1 MVCSYP
7 IIKKLKAIAPDGG
20 HKYIIWKIIIIL
32 IMSVLKVK
40 IEGQRIRYEVSKV
53 RFSEDDLQKAN
64 AWRWND
70 EKKSLYRYENKLDIL
85 QDYDTFDSFVAGVA
99 IQDNGEIY
107 YELGG
112 VKGEIVKPNV
122 LSALTHPILTAI
134 DDAND
139 GDGLTLVSADVYDNE
154 NTIYEY
160 IVEVG
165 DRDAFDETLLE
176 IITINDPITNEE
188 YIVELRYDGKK
199 MIGGTDGL
207 SFREP
212 ASDKSMFMLTV
223 PKDYADA
230 LGLGENRKLDNLLRF
245 EDFIKEENQKG
256 RKKPFNKVKSVKDYM
271 KIREDYIHSF
281 IDEHE
286 RGVEPEEEE

>member
-1 MVCSYP
+1 
-7 IIKKLKAIAPDGG
+7 
-20 HKYIIWKIIIIL
+20 
-32 IMSVLKVK
+32 MSVLKVK
-40 IEGQRIRYEVSKV
+40 VAGQRIRYEVSKV
-53 RFSEDDLQKAN
+53 TFDDIDLKKAN
-64 AWRWND
+64 AWRWD
-70 EKKSLYRYENKLDIL
+70 CEKSALYRYENKLSIL

-122 LSALTHPILTAI
+122 LSALHHPILTAI

-160 IVEVG
+160 IIEVG
-165 DRDAFDETLLE
+165 DGEPFDVSLLE
-176 IITINDPITNEE
+176 IITISDPITSVE
-188 YIVELRYDGKK
+188 YIVELRYDCKK
-199 MIGGTDGL
+199 MVGGADGGL
-207 SFREP
+207 SFSEP
-212 ASDKSMFMLTV
+212 ATDKSMFMLTV
-223 PKDYADA
+223 PNDYAVA

-245 EDFIKEENQKG
+245 DDFIKEEYQKEG
-256 RKKPFNKVKSVKDYM
+256 KKVKSAKGYVKL
-271 KIREDYIHSF
+271 REDYIHSF

-286 RGVEPEEEE
+286 PDHDLPEEE

>member
-1 MVCSYP
+1 
-7 IIKKLKAIAPDGG
+7 
-20 HKYIIWKIIIIL
+20 
-32 IMSVLKVK
+32 MSVLKVK

-53 RFSEDDLQKAN
+53 RFSEDDLLKAN
-64 AWRWND
+64 AWRWDD
-70 EKKSLYRYENKLDIL
+70 EKKSLYGYENKLDIL

-160 IVEVG
+160 IIEVSDG
-165 DRDAFDETLLE
+165 EPFDVSLLE
-176 IITINDPITNEE
+176 IITISDPITSVE

-199 MIGGTDGL
+199 MKMIGGADGL
-207 SFREP
+207 SFSEP
-212 ASDKSMFMLTV
+212 ATDKSMFMLTV
-223 PKDYADA
+223 PNDYAIA
-230 LGLGENRKLDNLLRF
+230 MGLGENKKLDNILRF
-245 EDFIKEENQKG
+245 DDFITEEYQKVG
-256 RKKPFNKVKSVKDYM
+256 KKLAKKYVKL
-271 KIREDYIHSF
+271 REDYIHSF

-286 RGVEPEEEE
+286 PDHDIPEEE

>member
-1 MVCSYP
+1 
-7 IIKKLKAIAPDGG
+7 
-20 HKYIIWKIIIIL
+20 
-32 IMSVLKVK
+32 MSVLKVK
-40 IEGQRIRYEVSKV
+40 VAGQRIRYEVSKV
-53 RFSEDDLQKAN
+53 TFDDIDLKKAN
-64 AWRWND
+64 AWRWD
-70 EKKSLYRYENKLDIL
+70 CEKSALYRYENKLSIL

-122 LSALTHPILTAI
+122 LSALHHPILTAI

-139 GDGLTLVSADVYDNE
+139 GDGLILVSADVFDNE

-165 DRDAFDETLLE
+165 DGEPFDASLLD
-176 IITINDPITNEE
+176 IITVSDPITSVE
-188 YIVELRYDGKK
+188 YIVEMRYDGKK
-199 MIGGTDGL
+199 MKMVGGADGL
-207 SFREP
+207 PFSEP
-212 ASDKSMFMLTV
+212 ATDKSMFMLIV
-223 PKDYADA
+223 PNDYAA
-230 LGLGENRKLDNLLRF
+230 AIGLGENRKLDNLLRF
-245 EDFIKEENQKG
+245 DEFIKEENSKVRKNHKG
-256 RKKPFNKVKSVKDYM
+256 NEEYI

-286 RGVEPEEEE
+286 RDQEPPEEE

>member
-1 MVCSYP
+1 
-7 IIKKLKAIAPDGG
+7 
-20 HKYIIWKIIIIL
+20 
-32 IMSVLKVK
+32 MSVLKVR

-53 RFSEDDLQKAN
+53 TFADNDLLKAN
-64 AWRWND
+64 AWRWD
-70 EKKSLYRYENKLDIL
+70 EKKNSLYLNDKKLDIL
-85 QDYDTFDSFVAGVA
+85 RDYETFDCEDIGVA
-99 IQDNGEIY
+99 IRTNGEIY
-107 YELGG
+107 YELGNS
-112 VKGEIVKPNV
+112 KGKIMKDNANV

-134 DDAND
+134 DDAHD
-139 GDGLTLVSADVYDNE
+139 GDGLTLVSADVFDNE

-160 IVEVG
+160 IVEVSDG
-165 DRDAFDETLLE
+165 VSFDGSLLE

-188 YIVELRYDGKK
+188 YIVELRYNSKK
-199 MIGGTDGL
+199 MIGGADGL

-230 LGLGENRKLDNLLRF
+230 LGLGENRKQDNILRF
-245 EDFIKEENQKG
+245 ADFINENWTDGK
-256 RKKPFNKVKSVKDYM
+256 RPVSKVKSVKDGYV
-271 KIREDYIHSF
+271 KLREDYIHSF

>member
-1 MVCSYP
+1 
-7 IIKKLKAIAPDGG
+7 
-20 HKYIIWKIIIIL
+20 
-32 IMSVLKVK
+32 MSVLKVK

-53 RFSEDDLQKAN
+53 RFSEDDLLKAN
-64 AWRWND
+64 AWRWDD
-70 EKKSLYRYENKLDIL
+70 EKKCLYRYANKLDIL
-85 QDYDTFDSFVAGVA
+85 QDYDKFDNFVAGVA

-122 LSALTHPILTAI
+122 LSALHHPILTAI

-139 GDGLTLVSADVYDNE
+139 GDGLTLVSADVYDDE

-160 IVEVG
+160 IIEVG
-165 DRDAFDETLLE
+165 DGEPFDVSLLE
-176 IITINDPITNEE
+176 IITISDPITEVE

-199 MIGGTDGL
+199 MIGGADGL
-207 SFREP
+207 SFSEP
-212 ASDKSMFMLTV
+212 ATDKSMFILNM

-230 LGLGENRKLDNLLRF
+230 LGLGESKKLGNILKF
-245 EDFIKEENQKG
+245 GDFIKENDG
-256 RKKPFNKVKSVKDYM
+256 KKPVSKVKSVKEYV

>member
-1 MVCSYP
+1 
-7 IIKKLKAIAPDGG
+7 
-20 HKYIIWKIIIIL
+20 
-32 IMSVLKVK
+32 MSVLKVK

-53 RFSEDDLQKAN
+53 RFSEDDLQKSN
-64 AWRWND
+64 AWRWDD
-70 EKKSLYRYENKLDIL
+70 EKKCLYRYENKLNIL
-85 QDYDTFDSFVAGVA
+85 RDYDTFDNFVAGVA

-122 LSALTHPILTAI
+122 LSALHHPILTAI

-139 GDGLTLVSADVYDNE
+139 GDGLTLVSADVYDDE

-160 IVEVG
+160 IIEVSDG
-165 DRDAFDETLLE
+165 EPFDVSLLE
-176 IITINDPITNEE
+176 IITISDPITSVE
-188 YIVELRYDGKK
+188 YIVEVRYDGKK
-199 MIGGTDGL
+199 MKGGKDGL

-212 ASDKSMFMLTV
+212 ATDKSMFMLTV
-223 PKDYADA
+223 PNDYAAA
-230 LGLGENRKLDNLLRF
+230 LGLGENKKLDNLLRF
-245 EDFIKEENQKG
+245 DDFIKEENMKIG
-256 RKKPFNKVKSVKDYM
+256 KKSAKNYV

-286 RGVEPEEEE
+286 RGVEPDEEE

>member
-1 MVCSYP
+1 
-7 IIKKLKAIAPDGG
+7 
-20 HKYIIWKIIIIL
+20 
-32 IMSVLKVK
+32 MSNVLKVK
-40 IEGQRIRYEVSKV
+40 VAGERIKYQVSKIT
-53 RFSEDDLQKAN
+53 FTESDLLKAN
-64 AWRWND
+64 AWRWDDKKNALYPND
-70 EKKSLYRYENKLDIL
+70 NKLDIL
-85 QDYDTFDSFVAGVA
+85 RDYETFDCAEIGVA
-99 IQDNGEIY
+99 IRTDGHIF
-107 YELGG
+107 YELGET
-112 VKGEIVKPNV
+112 KGKIQNLNV
-122 LSALTHPILTAI
+122 LSAINHPILTAI

-139 GDGLTLVSADVYDNE
+139 GDSLTLVSADVYDNK

-165 DRDAFDETLLE
+165 YRDTFDETLLE

-188 YIVELRYDGKK
+188 YIVGLRYDGRK

-212 ASDKSMFMLTV
+212 ASDNPMFMLTV

-230 LGLGENRKLDNLLRF
+230 LGLGESRKLDNLLRF
-245 EDFIKEENQKG
+245 EDFIKEENQKD